1 MSTVLIRD
9 AKLSDAPRLLE
20 IYSYYVKNTAITFE
34 YNVPSLEEFR
44 HRMKNITLRYPYI
57 VLEADGKVM
66 GYAYAG
72 SFIGR
77 AAYDWSCEMTVYLDR
92 TAKKLGFGRKIY
104 EAMEQRLKD
113 MGILNL
119 YACIGYIDKKDEYL
133 NHNSADF
140 HAHLG
145 YKTVGTFKKCG
156 SIVAAFVLFAPTTPK
171 LTLYLSSFIASIFEE
186 LLLFANFI
194 LSFPFEV
201 ATPEKSL
208 SSSAADETRVLSISS
223 HFPFSSR

>member
-113 MGILNL
+113 MGHFKPLRLHRL
-119 YACIGYIDKKDEYL
+119 YRQG
-133 NHNSADF
+133 
-140 HAHLG
+140 G
-145 YKTVGTFKKCG
+145 
-156 SIVAAFVLFAPTTPK
+156 
-171 LTLYLSSFIASIFEE
+171 
-186 LLLFANFI
+186 
-194 LSFPFEV
+194 
-201 ATPEKSL
+201 
-208 SSSAADETRVLSISS
+208 RVLK
-223 HFPFSSR
+223 PQQCRFSRSPRLQNGRHVQKMRL